1 MELPNTG
8 SREEWLA
15 ARLELLA
22 KEKELSRAQA
32 AVAAERRAL
41 PMVEIT
47 QDYVFT
53 GPGGQARLADL
64 FEGRSQL
71 IIYHFMWLHPIG
83 QGCPSCSFSA
93 DNMPDPVHLNK
104 GTAPADS
111 DAHGLSVFVRDGDRV
126 FHTYSTYAAGA
137 DVILSTYRLLD
148 LTPLGR
154 QRYVTEWPWH
164 DTYDDAT
171 PATLATIMAG
181 G

>member
-22 KEKELSRAQA
+22 KEKKLSRAQA

-83 QGCPSCSFSA
+83 RAARAARSPPTTCP
-93 DNMPDPVHLNK
+93 
-104 GTAPADS
+104 T
-111 DAHGLSVFVRDGDRV
+111 R
-126 FHTYSTYAAGA
+126 ST
-137 DVILSTYRLLD
+137 
-148 LTPLGR
+148 
-154 QRYVTEWPWH
+154 
-164 DTYDDAT
+164 
-171 PATLATIMAG
+171 
-181 G
+181 